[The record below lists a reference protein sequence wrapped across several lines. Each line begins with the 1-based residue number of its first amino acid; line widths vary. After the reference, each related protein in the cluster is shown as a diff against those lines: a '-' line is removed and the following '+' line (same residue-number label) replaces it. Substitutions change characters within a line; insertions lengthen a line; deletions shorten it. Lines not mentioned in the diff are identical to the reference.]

1 MKIYSKS
8 KSYSPWTF
16 ACVLLKARP
25 FIVQIDLCR
34 QTRQLRPFWFDI
46 PHSQK
51 LGLFSRGWSFR
62 LHLQAVNM
70 SNGDHGSSNIPG
82 QTHKGAY
89 DHQNGHPEQIQMIS
103 STFLWRETDSLQ
115 LHYSKYLRNGQ
126 GSGLGAE
133 AYQTSSVSFYSI
145 FWPTEIVLRNSRVGR
160 IAP

>member
-8 KSYSPWTF
+8 KSYSPWNS
-16 ACVLLKARP
+16 AHVLLEARP
-25 FIVQIDLCR
+25 FIVQTDLCR
-34 QTRQLRPFWFDI
+34 QTRQLKPFSFDI

-70 SNGDHGSSNIPG
+70 SDGDHGSSNVPG

-103 STFLWRETDSLQ
+103 STFLRRETDNLQ
-115 LHYSKYLRNGQ
+115 LNYSKYLWNGQ
-126 GSGLGAE
+126 FSGPGAE
-133 AYQTSSVSFYSI
+133 ARQTSSVSFYSI
-145 FWPTEIVLRNSRVGR
+145 FWPTETVIRNSRVGH